1 MDRQEIRHLL
11 NILGNNS
18 KHLTPLQHK
27 FIASL
32 KEHYKSTGFLTKKEV
47 ECLYDL
53 NEYLPSVISEETESV
68 YAAETDKYLAQYSS
82 FDYGTSYNGPF

>member
-1 MDRQEIRHLL
+1 MDRQEIKHLL
-11 NILGNNS
+11 NILENNS
-18 KHLTPLQHK
+18 KYLTSLQHK

-47 ECLYDL
+47 ECLYDI
-53 NEYLPSVISEETESV
+53 NEYLPSVLNEETEAV
-68 YAAETDKYLAQYSS
+68 YGADADKYMAQYSS